1 MATPVANSI
10 PLTGN
15 ALIDGLTQGSSWQF
29 GGGAHVL
36 TYSLNL
42 DDVPGG
48 GPWTATLTE
57 VANQAIAAW
66 AAVANITFVYDAA
79 SSNKVFQASD
89 ADLALTLTGSRLQQI
104 GAIGLGVIPDPG
116 FANTLLAGFGY
127 SRGSYPRPEGDI
139 FLDNNFLAFGPGT
152 SGMRVVL
159 HEIGH
164 ALGLKH
170 TYDDGANGRPTFSAL
185 GIASRDTYMQTIMGQ
200 TSSGVVTPMLLDVL
214 AIQHMYGANM
224 SYRTGND
231 SYVDDYYIGR
241 PYTIWDAGGIDT
253 LDASSSPIA
262 SGFTID
268 LRPGS
273 VNGTTA
279 IAYGT
284 TIENAIGNT
293 GSNTIIGNDADNF
306 IDGRGG
312 GDTISGGLGNDTYVF
327 YGSETITELANQGT
341 DLVLSATNHTLAANV
356 ENLTL
361 TGSGNISGTGNALN
375 NVLTGNSGN
384 NALAGGQG
392 DDIYVVNNTGDVIT
406 ESLSQGT
413 DSVQSTVTYTLGGNV
428 ENLALIGGGDING
441 TGNTLNNTLTGNSGS
456 NILDGGAGADTL
468 IGGVGND
475 TYVIDASDTLVELNG
490 QGIDAVVAGF
500 TYTLGAEFE
509 NLTLAGSANI
519 NGTGNALENFILGNA
534 GDNVIDGGG
543 GLDTLMGGAGNDT
556 YLANNF
562 VVIVENLNG
571 GSDTVQ
577 SSVSFMLPSN
587 LENLTLTGSASI
599 DGSGNSLA
607 NVIVGNAGDNGF
619 NGGGGLDTLGGGAG
633 NDTYFVHNAGV
644 VIVENLN
651 EGTDAV
657 QSSVTVVL
665 AANLENLT
673 LTGGAN
679 INGTG
684 NSLVNLIL
692 GNAGNNSIDGGGGL
706 DTLRG
711 GAGNDT
717 YLVNNAGVSIVENLN
732 EGIDA
737 VQSSVTVVL
746 AANVENLTLTGSANI
761 DGTGNSL
768 GNVLTGNGGANTLA
782 GGAGDD
788 VYNIDGSDTVSEL
801 SGEGIDT
808 VLIAA
813 TYTLGAN
820 VENLTLTGSSNIN
833 GTGNASNN
841 VLLGNAGINV
851 LTGGLGDDT
860 YGVNAGDVVVESSG
874 EGSDTVQS
882 SISYTL
888 LLGTNLENLTLTG
901 TADLTG
907 TGDTEDNV
915 LRGNAGANVLVGG
928 GGDDTLLGGGGED
941 TVMLSQAKAA
951 YAMQYAGGRLTLTSA
966 TDTTS
971 VGTMETL
978 HFGDAQEQSVAT
990 FFLESAKDSNGD
1002 GHADIFW
1009 RNMAD
1014 GAVAQWLMDGFTPQ
1028 TAGVFSDVPLEW
1040 QIHGTGDFNA
1050 DGKADLL
1057 WRNVNDGQISFWLM
1071 DGLNILT
1078 AGVFGEVPLEWQI
1091 QGTADFDGDGS
1102 GDILWRNVNDG
1113 SVAAWLMDGFTVHTA
1128 GVIVEVPLEW
1138 QIQGTA
1144 DFDGDGSGDI
1154 LWRNVNDGSVA
1165 AWLMDGLTVQSGGVI
1180 VEAPLEWRVAET
1192 GDFDADG
1199 RSDILWR
1206 NFTDGSV
1213 AGWLMDGLTVQA
1225 GEVIVEVPLDWQIA
1239 ETGDYNNDLRTDI
1252 LWRHAGG
1259 AVAEWHMDGLS
1270 VQDGG
1275 VIVDVPND
1283 WVIV

>member
-1 MATPVANSI
+1 MPSPTGSSPTSSVAD
-10 PLTGN
+10 TGN
-15 ALIDGLTQGSSWQF
+15 VTIDALLAGTQWGAGAGSGVSLTFSFPSGTASYDPDYTGSGIGEWSTW
-29 GGGAHVL
+29 GAL
-36 TYSLNL
+36 TAGQM
-42 DDVPGG
+42 VQAR
-48 GPWTATLTE
+48 ATL
-57 VANQAIAAW
+57 QAW
-66 AAVANITFVYDAA
+66 SNVANITFLEVSDTSTNVGDIRFVTFSGGPDEAAHAYYPGNYAAAGDVWLDRNDA
-79 SSNKVFQASD
+79 SNTNPA
-89 ADLALTLTGSRLQQI
+89 
-104 GAIGLGVIPDPG
+104 P
-116 FANTLLAGFGY
+116 
-127 SRGSYPRPEGDI
+127 GSYGYTTLI
-139 FLDNNFLAFGPGT
+139 
-152 SGMRVVL
+152 
-159 HEIGH
+159 HELGH

-170 TYDDGANGRPTFSAL
+170 PFEPSPTLPAAQDNSNYTVMSYTDVDDP
-185 GIASRDTYMQTIMGQ
+185 I
-200 TSSGVVTPMLLDVL
+200 TPMLYDIQ
-214 AIQHMYGANM
+214 AIQFLYGANM
-224 SYRTGND
+224 SFHAGND
-231 SYVDDYYIGR
+231 SYTLGGGALNQ
-241 PYTIWDAGGIDT
+241 TIWDAGGTDTITMASAGTLDLRQGQLFSIGGVTYAIAFNTQIENGTGSAFADTIQGNDLANVLNGQDGNDQLFGNGGDDSLSGGNGNDT
-253 LDASSSPIA
+253 LD
-262 SGFTID
+262 GGNGNDTLID
-268 LRPGS
+268 G
-273 VNGTTA
+273 G
-279 IAYGT
+279 G
-284 TIENAIGNT
+284 
-293 GSNTIIGNDADNF
+293 GSNTL
-306 IDGRGG
+306 RGG
-312 GDTISGGLGNDTYVF
+312 PGSDTYVVDN
-327 YGSETITELANQGT
+327 SAIAIVENPNEGT
-341 DLVLSATNHTLAANV
+341 DTVRSSVSFVLAAA
-356 ENLTL
+356 NL
-361 TGSGNISGTGNALN
+361 
-375 NVLTGNSGN
+375 
-384 NALAGGQG
+384 
-392 DDIYVVNNTGDVIT
+392 
-406 ESLSQGT
+406 
-413 DSVQSTVTYTLGGNV
+413 
-428 ENLALIGGGDING
+428 
-441 TGNTLNNTLTGNSGS
+441 
-456 NILDGGAGADTL
+456 
-468 IGGVGND
+468 
-475 TYVIDASDTLVELNG
+475 
-490 QGIDAVVAGF
+490 
-500 TYTLGAEFE
+500 E